1 MVVLPDSVVEELAG
15 LPNAIA
21 SNILA
26 LQYDLVAAW
35 TGLSML
41 QDVNLHLRVVQR
53 RLSPNMRRITLDLE
67 DEVTN
72 AIDTLFP
79 QPSHGEWVEMDLYH
93 VMMELS
99 ARVFSRMVVGPQFCR
114 DPRWVD
120 FSINFTENG
129 TRLNLSKAKVVLC

>member
-1 MVVLPDSVVEELAG
+1 MVILPDSVVEELAG
-15 LPNAIA
+15 LPNSIA

-67 DEVTN
+67 EEVTD
-72 AIDTLFP
+72 AIQTLFP
-79 QPSHGEWVEMDLYH
+79 QTSNGEWVEMNLYH
-93 VMMELS
+93 VMTKVS
-99 ARVFSRMVVGPQFCR
+99 ARVFSRMVVGRQFCR

-129 TRLNLSKAKVVLC
+129 TSPHSSKVQGAAS